1 MPFKL
6 REPDYVPPSKG
17 RGSKLTAKMLAFID
31 YYMIDSVGKEAVLKA
46 GYKTKNPELI
56 AAGLLKHPLV
66 SAEIK
71 ARQEIRREKTEL
83 TAEFLIQ
90 KLVSIIKDTE
100 RDNPQA
106 ALRGIELAGK
116 TLGIFKDR
124 QEISGPDGESIKI
137 EQDIKK
143 KADDFAS
150 KLSRLSRRADDEE
163 LVEPDKVVNIR

>member
-1 MPFKL
+1 MPFSFK
-6 REPDYVPPSKG
+6 EPDYVPPSKG

-31 YYMIDSVGKEAVLKA
+31 YYMVDFVGKDAVIKA
-46 GYKTKNPELI
+46 GYKTKNSEKM
-56 AAGLLKHPLV
+56 AAALLQHPLV

-71 ARQEIRREKTEL
+71 ARQGLRREKTEL

-90 KLVSIIKDTE
+90 KLVSIIQDTE

-150 KLSRLSRRADDEE
+150 KLSRLSRRAEDEPLVDDQ
-163 LVEPDKVVNIR
+163 KVVNLK